1 MELLFEILKTILP
14 AIIAGFST
22 FLITKYTYNKNI
34 PLDKLE
40 ISYNRIYYP
49 LYKLICNENNKDNID
64 LIITETKLRFKK
76 YQKYVDIS
84 TLRIFNSLCNS
95 KTKSKK
101 KADYQIFIDNI
112 YNRNAYLRR
121 RLGYLEPNLL
131 QLYRYSSSSEKSTFR
146 MVLEFGIT
154 YIFMFLGSIF
164 ADNLQIIILSLSI
177 VSGLCF
183 IVEAIVK
190 FIMFLYYRLYK

>member
-95 KTKSKK
+95 KTISKK